1 MARAGCDAIYFGIE
15 SGSERILRNIKKDIP
30 ISQSFTVLETCKATG
45 ITPNAGFIVGFPEED
60 LDSTRDTFTAYERA
74 LRLGC
79 KPVHIFSFNPFT
91 GSSLYPKLAKLEC
104 DGHFVDIPLGPEMDI
119 ANREKILGDQV
130 LFSSYFRPILPALVV
145 GEDGALS
152 AIDEFSPLVE
162 AALMPALTLAKRIGG
177 MYELFHLWLRWIRHD
192 NTIRHAAAFRL
203 GYGSLAR
210 FAQFLIEALTSLP
223 ERPEAGIAAAQAIE
237 INFRVGERHLPHMA
251 TSMATHRSLVSHRPE
266 TMHTINLRSQLFCT
280 SVVALFSTQFD
291 VRPVLR
297 GEFME
302 ELSHLETFLIWQLTD
317 DGSVRLLDV
326 DEPIFDTIQTLMTLH
341 LTAGDLLLRRFAQGE
356 PINPDHFLSTL
367 SSLEE
372 KGILTVG
379 G

>member
-1 MARAGCDAIYFGIE
+1 
-15 SGSERILRNIKKDIP
+15 
-30 ISQSFTVLETCKATG
+30 
-45 ITPNAGFIVGFPEED
+45 
-60 LDSTRDTFTAYERA
+60 
-74 LRLGC
+74 
-79 KPVHIFSFNPFT
+79 
-91 GSSLYPKLAKLEC
+91 
-104 DGHFVDIPLGPEMDI
+104 
-119 ANREKILGDQV
+119 
-130 LFSSYFRPILPALVV
+130 
-145 GEDGALS
+145 
-152 AIDEFSPLVE
+152 
-162 AALMPALTLAKRIGG
+162 
-177 MYELFHLWLRWIRHD
+177 LFHLWLRWIRHD
-192 NTIRHAAAFRL
+192 NTIRHAAVFRL
-203 GYGSLAR
+203 GYGSPAR

-302 ELSHLETFLIWQLTD
+302 ELPHLETFLIWQLTD
-317 DGSVRLLDV
+317 DGFVRLLDV

-367 SSLEE
+367 SSLAE

-379 G
+379 S